1 MSEPRIGG
9 QHGLIRPHRV
19 RLTVGDLAPARHD
32 DEAPRDAQDGLH
44 VVIDDDERPAALV
57 ELANPVE
64 ELVMQPRMHASER
77 LVQEQHSGPE
87 RARRHI
93 HERRLAGAIRADQ
106 PEEVTLG
113 DDEVHGVVGDDAP
126 EPLDEAHAPHELGA
140 PAHVPDSLSGT
151 VGAADSGLTRASPSR
166 RNCSQKGVTMPLRA
180 KRMVS
185 RRTMPKTG
193 SRHWPYSRSHS
204 SRNSTTKA
212 PPTAVG
218 RRSMP
223 PITVMTSSLAIS
235 SRSPTLGVMMP
246 M

>member
-1 MSEPRIGG
+1 MPGRTS
-9 QHGLIRPHRV
+9 LWNKLSAV
-19 RLTVGDLAPARHD
+19 FFNDPATTEIYALSLHD
-32 DEAPRDAQDGLH
+32 ALPISAEELCLLERPRDAHRGIDVRWAAAHPLPADQHVSAVGLEMAGQH
-44 VVIDDDERPAALV
+44 ID
-57 ELANPVE
+57 
-64 ELVMQPRMHASER
+64 
-77 LVQEQHSGPE
+77 
-87 RARRHI
+87 
-93 HERRLAGAIRADQ
+93 ERRLAGAIRADQ
-106 PEEVTLG
+106 PEEVALG

-151 VGAADSGLTRASPSR
+151 VGAPDSGLTRASPSR
-166 RNCSQKGVTMPLRA
+166 RNCSQKGVTRPLRA

-193 SRHWPYSRSHS
+193 SRHWPYSPSHS

-223 PITVMTSSLAIS
+223 PVTVMTSSLAIS
-235 SRSPTLGVMMP
+235 SRSPTLGGMMP